1 MVTVTTSYCNF
12 LLQPKELKLNADESK
27 ALKEESG
34 DVTMIQVHT
43 LNYWWSSN
51 GPLSTLLI

>member
-1 MVTVTTSYCNF
+1 MRATAQEHNLISIWLFLYYF

-43 LNYWWSSN
+43 LNY
-51 GPLSTLLI
+51 

>member
-34 DVTMIQVHT
+34 DVTIIQVHT
-43 LNYWWSSN
+43 LNY
-51 GPLSTLLI
+51 